1 MDSENAPT
9 ESDPLLP
16 GTSTQDNDFI
26 LTLKETRYYKRIGN
40 TNHFKVNLNLT
51 KYWTNFSF
59 NTVDKIAI
67 LSSGLYIFDIGSDG
81 SLSYNFLH
89 GANYTKIVA
98 NVTDKAITDFQC
110 SQISQTYHNLT
121 DQTTYTFTCFEQ
133 DMVWGTISLGI
144 FAFTGASLW
153 FFLQVGFNKKC
164 WCQKLTYF
172 LLWPFYVLFIKTAS
186 IFVDGQE
193 DWKSA
198 NMRLTGI
205 EGVFEAQAQFLLQ
218 LYIAFNRPDRELS
231 TLQITS
237 LTSSLVSI
245 VLAKIEDHCA
255 LKPQTSIKTKASLF
269 PMFLAF
275 SIFVLGSTALMIAT
289 LRLYFVFIAV
299 FCLIGLKLRECFAS
313 QMKTKSGK
321 FIKLTIPM
329 IFKAFLL
336 IVVAILVNC
345 FSSSLKVLTIT
356 ALPFG
361 DKPFTDEIYLSDV
374 AIVKKMCYEK
384 MSYFNIIFVVC
395 LSSLALY
402 LPLAYFQV
410 VVPENK
416 EEEEME
422 NEPNV

>member
-9 ESDPLLP
+9 ESDLLLP

-40 TNHFKVNLNLT
+40 TNYFKVNLNLT

-89 GANYTKIVA
+89 GANYTKTVA

-198 NMRLTGI
+198 NMRLTGS
-205 EGVFEAQAQFLLQ
+205 VM
-218 LYIAFNRPDRELS
+218 
-231 TLQITS
+231 T
-237 LTSSLVSI
+237 V
-245 VLAKIEDHCA
+245 
-255 LKPQTSIKTKASLF
+255 
-269 PMFLAF
+269 
-275 SIFVLGSTALMIAT
+275 GSDI
-289 LRLYFVFIAV
+289 
-299 FCLIGLKLRECFAS
+299 
-313 QMKTKSGK
+313 
-321 FIKLTIPM
+321 
-329 IFKAFLL
+329 
-336 IVVAILVNC
+336 
-345 FSSSLKVLTIT
+345 
-356 ALPFG
+356 FG
-361 DKPFTDEIYLSDV
+361 DPF
-374 AIVKKMCYEK
+374 
-384 MSYFNIIFVVC
+384 
-395 LSSLALY
+395 
-402 LPLAYFQV
+402 FQKGLQ
-410 VVPENK
+410 N
-416 EEEEME
+416 
-422 NEPNV
+422 

>member
-9 ESDPLLP
+9 ESDLLLP
-16 GTSTQDNDFI
+16 GTSTHDNDFI

-40 TNHFKVNLNLT
+40 TNNFKVNLNLT

-81 SLSYNFLH
+81 SLSYNFLY
-89 GANYTKIVA
+89 GANYTKTVS

-218 LYIAFNRPDRELS
+218 LYMAFNRPDRELS
-231 TLQITS
+231 TLQMLS
-237 LTSSLVSI
+237 LTSSLMSI

-275 SIFVLGSTALMIAT
+275 SIFVLGSTALMMAT

-299 FCLIGLKLRECFAS
+299 FCFCFAS
-313 QMKTKSGK
+313 QMETKSGK

-384 MSYFNIIFVVC
+384 MSYFNTIFVVC